1 QLPIDYEEQGRRVK
15 YDAAVGPQQHLD

>member
-1 QLPIDYEEQGRRVK
+1 IDYEEQGRRVK

>member
-1 QLPIDYEEQGRRVK
+1 YEEQGRRVK